1 MTSHRMTRI
10 IAAGAIGAAGMG
22 AVVALPTVQAGAATG
37 SVVVNAKCSGTSVAN
52 LQLQREDTG
61 KLSVDFGVDM
71 VRPVAGVPWKVSA
84 KDNGTIFVSTTKL
97 TISDGSF
104 SVSRVILP
112 AAGTNKVVGH
122 AVNTRTGETCT
133 VTGSI

>member
-10 IAAGAIGAAGMG
+10 IA
-22 AVVALPTVQAGAATG
+22 GAATG
-37 SVVVNAKCSGTSVAN
+37 SVVVNTKCSGTSVAN
-52 LQLQREDTG
+52 LQLQRADTG

-71 VRPVAGVPWKVSA
+71 ARPVAGVPWKVKA
-84 KDNGTIFVSTTKL
+84 KDNGTTFVNTTKL

-112 AAGTNKVVGH
+112 AAGTNTVVGH
-122 AVNTRTGETCT
+122 AVNTLTGETCT
-133 VTGSI
+133 ITGSI